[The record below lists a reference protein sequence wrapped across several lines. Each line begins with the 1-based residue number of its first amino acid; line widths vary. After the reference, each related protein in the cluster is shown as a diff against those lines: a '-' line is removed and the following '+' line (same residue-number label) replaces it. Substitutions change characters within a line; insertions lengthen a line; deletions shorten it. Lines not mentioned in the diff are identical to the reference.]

1 MAIYENG
8 ALKELPI
15 YGSSR
20 LGVYRVQGGS
30 LENDRNKLTLGRRE
44 YELGNHLG
52 NVLATVSDVKLP
64 AARVLSFTDY
74 YAFGGAMPGRSGG
87 SYRYG
92 FNGHERDDEVAK
104 GNHTAEFWEYNGPT
118 GRRWNVDPVA
128 KPHESPYAAFANSP
142 VWIIDPNGA
151 DSVYY
156 NSVGKVFWQI
166 KAKGPNR
173 FFRDNGKGGME
184 EFSVSSD
191 RTWWENRPGDVRTVD
206 GIDGGFL
213 FQDGDWQ
220 PVGLLAEVTVRP
232 GRGEGMAEDLALGY
246 RAGLRGFGNLWNNHV
261 GGMGLYAGNTVMTPF
276 GIGVNVTFSV
286 VSDGSDT
293 HFCLTA
299 NEVWGPLSA
308 AGPSAG
314 VMMMFNKNTEQP
326 FQVSQ
331 NYLGWGDGIGL
342 GAKYLGVGYFRG
354 NSHENLRDG
363 NYLDFS
369 QSNFHGIQLGVGG
382 KAASASYSQGYTW
395 SLLNYRNLFNR

>member
-1 MAIYENG
+1 LGVWPFRAIIYENG
-8 ALKELPI
+8 ALKELPL

-30 LENDRNKLTLGRRE
+30 LETDRNKLILGRRE
-44 YELGNHLG
+44 YELANHLG
-52 NVLATVSDVKLP
+52 RGNAFNVLAVVSDVKLP

-74 YAFGGAMPGRSGG
+74 YAFGGAMPGRS
-87 SYRYG
+87 
-92 FNGHERDDEVAK
+92 DEVAK

-220 PVGLLAEVTVRP
+220 PVGLLAEVTVRA
-232 GRGEGMAEDLALGY
+232 R
-246 RAGLRGFGNLWNNHV
+246 RR
-261 GGMGLYAGNTVMTPF
+261 
-276 GIGVNVTFSV
+276 
-286 VSDGSDT
+286 
-293 HFCLTA
+293 
-299 NEVWGPLSA
+299 
-308 AGPSAG
+308 
-314 VMMMFNKNTEQP
+314 
-326 FQVSQ
+326 
-331 NYLGWGDGIGL
+331 IGL
-342 GAKYLGVGYFRG
+342 GEEV
-354 NSHENLRDG
+354 
-363 NYLDFS
+363 
-369 QSNFHGIQLGVGG
+369 
-382 KAASASYSQGYTW
+382 
-395 SLLNYRNLFNR
+395 YRNLASPWFGKA